1 MRVSNFFSFDD
12 PRASQWLKA
21 GLYPATITINGFRCL
36 AYIEQENGLI
46 FGVKMPPCLTDK
58 PVLEIQY
65 TNSNPIKMA
74 AFMATLENIKRL
86 DDAAN
91 TAKNA

>member
-1 MRVSNFFSFDD
+1 MRVANFFSFDD
-12 PRASQWLKA
+12 PRAAQWLKF

-36 AYIEQENGLI
+36 AYLEQENGLI
-46 FGVKMPPCLTDK
+46 FGVKHAPCLTDK

-65 TNSNPIKMA
+65 TSSNPLKMA
-74 AFMATLENIKRL
+74 AFMATLENLARL

-91 TAKNA
+91 NAQQ

>member
-1 MRVSNFFSFDD
+1 MKVSNFFSFDD

-46 FGVKMPPCLTDK
+46 FGQKWAPCLTDK

-65 TNSNPIKMA
+65 TNSNPLKMA
-74 AFMATLENIKRL
+74 MFMATLENIKRL
-86 DDAAN
+86 GEVAKQAN
-91 TAKNA
+91 Q

>member
-1 MRVSNFFSFDD
+1 MSVSEFISFDD

-21 GLYPATITINGFRCL
+21 GLFPVIITINGFRCV

-46 FGVKMPPCLTDK
+46 WGKQQAPCLTDT

-65 TNSNPIKMA
+65 TNSNPLKMA
-74 AFMATLENIKRL
+74 AFMATLENMQRL
-86 DDAAN
+86 DDAAKL
-91 TAKNA
+91 AKQ

>member
-1 MRVSNFFSFDD
+1 MRVSEFISFDD

-21 GLYPATITINGFRCL
+21 GLFPVIITINGFRCV

-46 FGVKMPPCLTDK
+46 WGKRQAPCLTDT

-65 TNSNPIKMA
+65 TNSNPLKMA
-74 AFMATLENIKRL
+74 AFMATLENMQRL
-86 DDAAN
+86 DDAAKL
-91 TAKNA
+91 AKQ